1 MTGNDHVVNTHNEIQ
16 LGHEKELK
24 FAIGNMDDPR
34 GIMLSE
40 VSHTEKD
47 KRCTL
52 FHICVL

>member
-24 FAIGNMDDPR
+24 FAISNMDDPR

-52 FHICVL
+52 FHICGL